1 MSKRIEGNQTENSG
15 RNVQGSL
22 DFSEINAYF
31 EQEEDAPSAQEVFDH
46 YWSVLEYVLSD
57 DEKREILTAAPE
69 EGIKKLLALGG
80 GVWNVFEGIDLLKPY
95 GYSQE
100 DRSLEETVGVCEF
113 ALPERPIDILRAGVI
128 LDKDTN
134 ESVLEQYMGFMRSVL
149 VYKDGALI
157 DLLDVNIVKQ
167 TIIVPA
173 EGHSMMQQSG
183 QEVCDAEYEWAEK
196 HSLEWQPTK
205 RYTIALCLD

>member
-1 MSKRIEGNQTENSG
+1 M
-15 RNVQGSL
+15 
-22 DFSEINAYF
+22 
-31 EQEEDAPSAQEVFDH
+31 
-46 YWSVLEYVLSD
+46 
-57 DEKREILTAAPE
+57 
-69 EGIKKLLALGG
+69 
-80 GVWNVFEGIDLLKPY
+80 GVW
-95 GYSQE
+95 
-100 DRSLEETVGVCEF
+100 EF

-167 TIIVPA
+167 TIIIPA

-183 QEVCDAEYEWAEK
+183 QEVCDAECEWAEK

>member
-80 GVWNVFEGIDLLKPY
+80 GVWNVFEGKRTVLWKRLWECGNLLF
-95 GYSQE
+95 
-100 DRSLEETVGVCEF
+100 L
-113 ALPERPIDILRAGVI
+113 
-128 LDKDTN
+128 N
-134 ESVLEQYMGFMRSVL
+134 VLLIFFEQV
-149 VYKDGALI
+149 
-157 DLLDVNIVKQ
+157 
-167 TIIVPA
+167 
-173 EGHSMMQQSG
+173 
-183 QEVCDAEYEWAEK
+183 
-196 HSLEWQPTK
+196 
-205 RYTIALCLD
+205 